1 MVFWILLGIVAA
13 VVLLTVLVNGILA
26 LLQLRYVAKIAPVS
40 YEKQLHPQCTDG
52 RWAFTTDKEFTIMQL
67 TDVHIGGGWMSF
79 HKDRKAID
87 CVVRMVTAEHPDLV
101 AVTGDIAYPVPFQS
115 GTFNN
120 KTAARLFGRV
130 MQNLGVYWAPV
141 LGNHDTESYA
151 VYSRRYIGK
160 YYQTQGFAPKGSR
173 PYCLFCSGPDPVDGI
188 GNYTVTVKNTDGQ
201 VTQALFFMDTGSY
214 VDGDYFGFLWKYD
227 GMHANQM
234 DWYRS
239 EIAALTANNRT
250 VGAGQ
255 PKSLMF
261 FHIPIAQY
269 KEAWEAYKAH
279 DYKNTPQVQV
289 HYGGIG
295 EKGGLFPSLHPD
307 NVFETLQQMGSTQ
320 GTFCGHDHLNNL
332 SVTYKG
338 IRLTYG
344 LSVDYL
350 AYIGIQN
357 YGAQRGFT
365 RITVRP
371 DGSFGCLPVSYYQEP
386 YWTGGETVRMTPYY
400 PPEKNP
406 NAYPTGHSPLP
417 N

>member
-1 MVFWILLGIVAA
+1 MVFWILLGVVAA

-26 LLQLRYVAKIAPVS
+26 FLQLRYVAGIAPVQ
-40 YEKQLHPQCTDG
+40 YKNQLQPQPLDG
-52 RWAFTTDKEFTIMQL
+52 RWVFTTDRDFRVMQL

-79 HKDRKAID
+79 FKDRRAID
-87 CVVRMVTAEHPDLV
+87 CVVRMVTAEQPDLV

-151 VYSRRYIGK
+151 VQPPLYRQILSRTEVR
-160 YYQTQGFAPKGSR
+160 QSR
-173 PYCLFCSGPDPVDGI
+173 QQVLLPVPLRAGGRGRRGQLYRGGGEPSWRRDSG
-188 GNYTVTVKNTDGQ
+188 TVFT
-201 VTQALFFMDTGSY
+201 DTGSY
-214 VDGDYFGFLWKYD
+214 VDGDYLGFMWKYD
-227 GMHANQM
+227 GMHKNQM
-234 DWYRS
+234 DWYRG
-239 EIAALTANNRT
+239 EVEALTAHNRAL
-250 VGAGQ
+250 GAPM

-269 KEAWEAYKAH
+269 KTAWEAYKENG
-279 DYKNTPQVQV
+279 YKDTGEVQV

-307 NVFETLQQMGSTQ
+307 HVFDTLQQVGSTR

-350 AYIGIQN
+350 AYIGIKN
-357 YGAQRGFT
+357 YGAQRGLPALRCART
-365 RITVRP
+365 AALTANRCPTTKSP
-371 DGSFGCLPVSYYQEP
+371 FG
-386 YWTGGETVRMTPYY
+386 M
-400 PPEKNP
+400 EKNRCK
-406 NAYPTGHSPLP
+406 
-417 N
+417 

>member
-1 MVFWILLGIVAA
+1 
-13 VVLLTVLVNGILA
+13 
-26 LLQLRYVAKIAPVS
+26 
-40 YEKQLHPQCTDG
+40 
-52 RWAFTTDKEFTIMQL
+52 MQL

-79 HKDRKAID
+79 FKDRRAID
-87 CVVRMVTAEHPDLV
+87 CVVRMVTAEQPDLV

-151 VYSRRYIGK
+151 VYNRRYIGK
-160 YYQTQGFAPKGSR
+160 YYQEQKFAKAGSKS
-173 PYCLFCSGPDPVDGI
+173 YCLFCSGPEGVDGV
-188 GNYTVTVKNTDGQ
+188 GNYTVAVENSRGA
-201 VTQALFFMDTGSY
+201 VTQALFFTDTGSY
-214 VDGDYFGFLWKYD
+214 VDGDYLGFMWKYD
-227 GMHANQM
+227 GMHKNQM
-234 DWYRS
+234 DWYRG
-239 EIAALTANNRT
+239 EVEALTAHNRAL
-250 VGAGQ
+250 GAPM

-269 KEAWEAYKAH
+269 KTAWEAYKENG
-279 DYKNTPQVQV
+279 YKDTGEVQV

-307 NVFETLQQMGSTQ
+307 HVFDTLQQVGSTR

-350 AYIGIQN
+350 AYIAIKN

-371 DGSFGCLPVSYYQEP
+371 DGSFDCQPVSYYQKP
-386 YWTGGETVRMTPYY
+386 FWNGEEQVQMTPYY

-406 NAYPTGHSPLP
+406 NAYPADYKAPIA
-417 N
+417 